1 MAQPERKS
9 TRLNASVRNA
19 CWIRANGTDGIA
31 PCYCCHLEQVTR
43 SNFDAGHVISRANGG
58 SDELPNLRPICG
70 CCNSSSG
77 VEHMRDFAIRNGLA
91 GRITTEKAPEPPSS
105 TSTVSVLPLPTESSE
120 SKSSKT
126 ACQTCQKLFAL
137 STLIKYDGKNCYKCF
152 QLNLIPQKLKLVK
165 ANAADTEGVVRCA
178 HCNERNIVTEE

>member
-1 MAQPERKS
+1 M
-9 TRLNASVRNA
+9 
-19 CWIRANGTDGIA
+19 
-31 PCYCCHLEQVTR
+31 CYCCGIEQVTR
-43 SNFDAGHVISRANGG
+43 SNFDAGHVVARAKGG
-58 SDELPNLRPICG
+58 SDELTNLRPICG

-77 VEHMRDFAIRNGLA
+77 VENMRDFAIRNGLE
-91 GRITTEKAPEPPSS
+91 GRIKDEVPQEPASS
-105 TSTVSVLPLPTESSE
+105 VSTVSVLPLPTESSE

-165 ANAADTEGVVRCA
+165 ATAGETEGVVKCA
-178 HCNERNIVTEE
+178 HCNERNVIKEE